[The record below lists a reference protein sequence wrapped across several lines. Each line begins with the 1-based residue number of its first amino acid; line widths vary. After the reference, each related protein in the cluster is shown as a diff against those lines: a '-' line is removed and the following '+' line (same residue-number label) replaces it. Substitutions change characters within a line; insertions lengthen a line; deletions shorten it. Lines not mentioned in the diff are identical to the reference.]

1 METIASRLDKVRA
14 PHGFDYIRIGLAL
27 CVLLFHS
34 IELTDLAAAKEWA
47 RHSPWAPLKFVILP
61 MFFALSGFL
70 VAGSLERSRTIAGFV
85 TLRAVRLVP
94 ALTMEVL
101 LSAFI
106 LGPLVTELP
115 LREYFSDSLF
125 WHYFLNIIGEPQYR
139 LPGVFAHHPH
149 PLVNQQLWTIPYEL
163 GCYGSLALLGFFG
176 LTRRRGLALI
186 ALLVFMTLVWISGL
200 FEPPPHPK
208 WNYTW
213 SLTVAFFAGVVLWL
227 FRDRVPWNRVSGALS
242 LAAAIL
248 LYILPATRA
257 FAMLPTAYLTVWL
270 GLCNPRPSWLAG
282 KADYSY
288 GVYLFAYPLQQLL
301 WLWPP
306 LRPPMVNAI
315 VATFLALVAAALSWH
330 LVERPAL
337 RRKAFV
343 VTRVEAL
350 TAAIAARFRI
360 LRRGT
365 GGTGEASG

>member
-1 METIASRLDKVRA
+1 VETIASRLEKVRT
-14 PHGFDYIRIGLAL
+14 PHGFDYLRIGLAL

-34 IELTDLAAAKEWA
+34 IELTDLAAAKQWA

-70 VAGSLERSRTIAGFV
+70 VAGSLERSRTIAGFL

-101 LSAFI
+101 LSALI
-106 LGPLVTELP
+106 LGPLVTELA
-115 LREYFSDSLF
+115 LREYFSSPLF

-139 LPGVFAHHPH
+139 LPGVFTHHPH

-163 GCYGSLALLGFFG
+163 GCYGSLALLGFLG
-176 LTRRRGLALI
+176 LTRRRRLALA
-186 ALLVFMTLVWISGL
+186 ALLAFMTLVWIAGL
-200 FEPPPHPK
+200 FEPTPHPK

-213 SLTVAFFAGVVLWL
+213 SLTVAFFAGVVLSL
-227 FRDRVPWNRVSGALS
+227 FRDRVPWTRLCGALS
-242 LAAAIL
+242 LAATIL

-270 GLCNPRPSWLAG
+270 GLFNPRPSWIAG

-288 GVYLFAYPLQQLL
+288 GVYLFAYPLQQLM

-306 LRPPMVNAI
+306 LRPVYVNAI
-315 VATFLALVAAALSWH
+315 AATLLALFFAALSWH
-330 LVERPAL
+330 LVERPTL

-343 VTRVEAL
+343 VARVEAL
-350 TAAIAARFRI
+350 TAAIAARLRI
-360 LRRGT
+360 PRRVTEGS
-365 GGTGEASG
+365 GEASG